1 MVKYVKFGVAWM
13 KQTKKDGR
21 EFISVSTKSKDS
33 DAYVNKDFKT
43 GKISKTKLFL
53 QVDDAEPVQVESFS
67 VFPTN
72 VDTSKYPSAPNFEV
86 TLTVEE

>member
-21 EFISVSTKSKDS
+21 EFLSASVKTKDS

-43 GKISKTKLFL
+43 GKVSKTKLFL
-53 QVDDAEPVQVESFS
+53 QVDDQEPVQVESFS

-72 VDTSKYPSAPNFEV
+72 VDLEKYPTAPNFEL